1 MGFCLAEQLLAPT
14 HHLLCISRSISNELA
29 AKAQRLG
36 CDLQQLISDLSE
48 PQKAAQQ
55 LRQWLAAKLP
65 GRVSSVTLINNA
77 GTIPP
82 IVPLA
87 ASDPADLSRA
97 LRIGL
102 EAPLVLT
109 SAFLASTQHWKASR
123 RVLNI
128 SSGLGRRPMA
138 SQAAYCAAKAGM
150 DHFTRCLALDEA
162 TLPNGAKVCSLAPGV
177 IDTEMQLQMR
187 SANPAKFPDQARF
200 AQLKTDGQLT
210 STHAAAARVLAFLN
224 RDDFGSQ
231 VVADVRQ

>member
-36 CDLQQLISDLSE
+36 YDLQQLTSDLSE

-65 GRVSSVTLINNA
+65 DRVSSVTLINNA

-82 IVPLA
+82 IVPLT

-109 SAFLASTQHWKASR
+109 SAFLASTQHWQASR

-162 TLPNGAKVCSLAPGV
+162 TVAQRGQSLLAG
-177 IDTEMQLQMR
+177 TR
-187 SANPAKFPDQARF
+187 CHRHRN
-200 AQLKTDGQLT
+200 
-210 STHAAAARVLAFLN
+210 AAANAQRQPGKVPRPSAFCTTEN
-224 RDDFGSQ
+224 RRATHQHTCRSRTGFGFFEP
-231 VVADVRQ
+231 R